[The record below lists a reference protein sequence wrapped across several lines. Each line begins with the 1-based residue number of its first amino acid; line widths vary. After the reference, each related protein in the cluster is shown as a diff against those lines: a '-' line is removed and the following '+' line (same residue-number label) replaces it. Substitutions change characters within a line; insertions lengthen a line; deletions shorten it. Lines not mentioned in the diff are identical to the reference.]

1 MKENRKKALEGA
13 VTALI
18 ALVLIQTVVEDI
30 FIILDFPY
38 IYRRILIFTGFAF
51 DLLFTLE
58 FLIRTWNALFRRALG
73 GYLFHQNGWVDLAA
87 SVPLLIFTS
96 GPQLIAL
103 LSGAAFAGPAAMV
116 GLLKIV
122 KVVRMARVLR
132 LLRILKIF
140 RRIRFTESVMVQR
153 HTVRI
158 VTTAAATL
166 IFAAAGAGALFA
178 FIPSF
183 GLEEAWSLNRQA
195 ALRSIPADSDSDSE
209 STRKWGR
216 SHSSVLLL
224 KNEGR
229 TLYAREN
236 NSYLVSRFGPG
247 DYTVSSSAPYTVW
260 FDLRP
265 AAVSHS
271 RLNLTIFLSTLA
283 VVILIMVTYSPHF
296 AITVSDP
303 VNVMARGMKEKSYN
317 FEVSVPSRYA
327 SDGVFLLAAAYND
340 EYLPLKER
348 TADSLDISIEDISDL
363 LNS

>member
-18 ALVLIQTVVEDI
+18 VLVLIQTVVEDL
-30 FIILDFPY
+30 FILLDFPY

-58 FLIRTWNALFRRALG
+58 FLIRTWNALLRRALG

-166 IFAAAGAGALFA
+166 IFAAAAAGALFA

-195 ALRSIPADSDSDSE
+195 ALRTIPADSDSE

-216 SHSSVLLL
+216 SHSSVFLL

-247 DYTVSSSAPYTVW
+247 DYTVSSSGPYTVW

-265 AAVSHS
+265 AAVSQS

-317 FEVSVPSRYA
+317 FEVSVPSQYA

-348 TADSLDISIEDISDL
+348 TAGSLDISIEDISDL

>member
-18 ALVLIQTVVEDI
+18 VLVLIQTVVEDL
-30 FIILDFPY
+30 FILLDFPY

-58 FLIRTWNALFRRALG
+58 FLIRTWNALLRRALG

-103 LSGAAFAGPAAMV
+103 LSGAAFAGPAAML

-166 IFAAAGAGALFA
+166 IFAVAAAGALFA

-195 ALRSIPADSDSDSE
+195 ALRTIPADSE

-247 DYTVSSSAPYTVW
+247 DYTVSSSGPYTVW

-265 AAVSHS
+265 AAVSQC

-317 FEVSVPSRYA
+317 FEVSVPSQYA

-348 TADSLDISIEDISDL
+348 TAGSLDISIEDISDL